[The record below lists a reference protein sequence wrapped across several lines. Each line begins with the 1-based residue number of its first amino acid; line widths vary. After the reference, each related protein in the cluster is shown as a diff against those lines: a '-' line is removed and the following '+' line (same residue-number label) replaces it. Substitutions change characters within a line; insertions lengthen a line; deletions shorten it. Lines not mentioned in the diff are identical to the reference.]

1 MQHATTTRSTAVD
14 ENWHS
19 SVATTWKTTK
29 TLCGTRSVQLTALL
43 KNSPDTFVH
52 NLNTNDGNSLIRDRE
67 LPFLGEDIGPLQVDT
82 EVTNYKLPV
91 LKDLT
96 KTETVSTTR
105 PMTWASVATEQMLDC
120 AQVPNT
126 SAMQRRRQ
134 KNRDCMRRAR
144 QRQRDE
150 ADEMKNTV
158 TQLEKQYA
166 MLCLRVSRNNM
177 TSSVTTSTSL
187 PTNYDQAVELVKRLG
202 AENLYLKA
210 KLQHQAT
217 WKLHLYP
224 ILESHF
230 ETGGSGS
237 AQQFQQPTLRS
248 KKAVRM
254 ELERLDAY
262 EATQVFGFY
271 KLTKLDLAQV
281 ILSNSRTMGRV
292 QDKLLLP
299 ILDGEG
305 RKTRRMQTFGW
316 DIVQRVDGS
325 IMQCVF
331 TKKFTGL
338 NVTELMQK
346 TWVND
351 MRLKQFKKVKCET
364 SRLEVLQQ
372 INPNAYVI
380 GRDVISPTDDITTFR
395 SVFVRFLIET
405 SRKIPANADL
415 MATPTYVDASLP
427 STPPMSSSSDSEVD
441 DTMLIVTGY
450 VLGTQSVDVNG
461 SHCQDETDEKLA
473 WAHLSLSIEFLNV
486 VNPVTGEEYQQL
498 RWTGRTNYCGE
509 EHAHRN
515 AGDTLQGMLRW
526 ELLTIAP
533 ALNLVSLSQD

>member
-1 MQHATTTRSTAVD
+1 
-14 ENWHS
+14 
-19 SVATTWKTTK
+19 
-29 TLCGTRSVQLTALL
+29 
-43 KNSPDTFVH
+43 
-52 NLNTNDGNSLIRDRE
+52 
-67 LPFLGEDIGPLQVDT
+67 
-82 EVTNYKLPV
+82 
-91 LKDLT
+91 
-96 KTETVSTTR
+96 
-105 PMTWASVATEQMLDC
+105 
-120 AQVPNT
+120 
-126 SAMQRRRQ
+126 
-134 KNRDCMRRAR
+134 MRRAR

-202 AENLYLKA
+202 VENLYLKA

-248 KKAVRM
+248 KEAVRI

-262 EATQVFGFY
+262 EAIQVFGFY

-281 ILSNSRTMGRV
+281 ILNNSRTMGCV

-316 DIVQRVDGS
+316 DIVQRMDGS
-325 IMQCVF
+325 IMECVF

-372 INPNAYVI
+372 INPNAYVL

-427 STPPMSSSSDSEVD
+427 STPPMSSNSDSEVD
-441 DTMLIVTGY
+441 NTILIITGY

-486 VNPVTGEEYQQL
+486 VNPSQVKSISNCAGQVARIIAE
-498 RWTGRTNYCGE
+498 
-509 EHAHRN
+509 RN
-515 AGDTLQGMLRW
+515 THTVMLA
-526 ELLTIAP
+526 IHCKACY
-533 ALNLVSLSQD
+533 VGSC